1 MCLDIHDLWKYTAR
15 AFVNQKSTRMA
26 FTVLQWLL
34 ATFLARL
41 AQWLHLL
48 QPSVV
53 WMQWHGPRS
62 GTCLTFDPYPLLL
75 DASTGVISFKTY
87 QMKYKWYSETYLD
100 IYDQDKYRFSSG
112 SHFKFTCS
120 CTCTRIKSALLVF
133 FKLHARCSPTCHHM
147 TDRNSA
153 VAKRHSIQSQRRYA
167 CFCFSSQRERL
178 LPYSGRRPL
187 TQPYLGPTCIGYME
201 MIHRFRFL
209 WRRAVEQR
217 EELCFL
223 EEE

>member
-1 MCLDIHDLWKYTAR
+1 MPCLLFDPGHKCFVSLCLNLMCLDIHDLWKYTAR

-100 IYDQDKYRFSSG
+100 IYDQDKYRFSCG
-112 SHFKFTCS
+112 L
-120 CTCTRIKSALLVF
+120 ALQVHLF
-133 FKLHARCSPTCHHM
+133 LYLH
-147 TDRNSA
+147 
-153 VAKRHSIQSQRRYA
+153 SQ
-167 CFCFSSQRERL
+167 
-178 LPYSGRRPL
+178 
-187 TQPYLGPTCIGYME
+187 
-201 MIHRFRFL
+201 
-209 WRRAVEQR
+209 
-217 EELCFL
+217 
-223 EEE
+223 